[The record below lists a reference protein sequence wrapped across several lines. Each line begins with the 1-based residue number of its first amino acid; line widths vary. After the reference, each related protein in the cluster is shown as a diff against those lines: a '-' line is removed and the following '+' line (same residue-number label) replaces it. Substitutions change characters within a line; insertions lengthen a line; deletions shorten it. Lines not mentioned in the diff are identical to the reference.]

1 MILPVNVPA
10 SSRAGWL
17 GGGFRHR
24 VTGSRASL
32 AKSVR
37 GACHSEGMDAFAL
50 ILALL
55 MLMVGAAAGAGFAFV
70 MFRRRTAALEED
82 FDGVSA
88 RLSEV
93 SSQFAAADAERRL
106 LAAQNRELGD
116 ARNQDGSVLRA
127 LAPVA
132 EKLTA
137 VQQQVSLLERD
148 RLEQYGQLA
157 QQLQEARLSD
167 EQLLRSTHAL
177 ESALRSNSARGQW
190 GEVQLRRVV
199 EAAGMLRH
207 VDFHEQLH
215 SSGSAS
221 ENTVRP
227 DLVVQLP
234 GAKQL
239 VVDAKV
245 PLTAYLEAQDLG
257 GSGGRSPG
265 HGSSNHQ
272 ALLAAHAKALK
283 AHVDALST
291 KKYWDIPGNTPELV
305 ICFLPAESILAAA
318 LTADP
323 ALLDY
328 ALTKN
333 VVLASPGTL
342 LAVLKSVAFTWRQDV
357 LTDSAR
363 ELFDLAQQLYER
375 MGTLG
380 ENVSKLGSSLK
391 TSVDRYNSMVGTL
404 EARVLPT
411 ARKLNALDAAGLAG
425 PLVVEATP
433 RSVAAPELQT
443 GSRSPEAAFR
453 NGDGHEGDAEDSA
466 A

>member
-1 MILPVNVPA
+1 
-10 SSRAGWL
+10 
-17 GGGFRHR
+17 
-24 VTGSRASL
+24 
-32 AKSVR
+32 
-37 GACHSEGMDAFAL
+37 MDAFAL

-55 MLMVGAAAGAGFAFV
+55 MLLIGAVAGAAFTYV
-70 MFRRRTAALEED
+70 VLRRRSAGLEQD

-93 SSQFAAADAERRL
+93 SAQFAAADAERRL

-116 ARNQDGSVLRA
+116 ARTQDGSVLRA

-215 SSGSAS
+215 SSGSGS
-221 ENTVRP
+221 QTVVRP

-234 GAKQL
+234 GDKQL

-245 PLTAYLEAQDLG
+245 PLTAYLEAQELG
-257 GSGGRSPG
+257 ARAGGGASGPG
-265 HGSSNHQ
+265 TPNGQQ
-272 ALLAAHAKALK
+272 ALLATHAKALK
-283 AHVDALST
+283 AHVDALSN
-291 KKYWDIPGNTPELV
+291 KKYWDIPGNAPELV
-305 ICFLPAESILAAA
+305 VCFLPAESILAAA

-328 ALTKN
+328 ALSKN

-363 ELFDLAQQLYER
+363 ELFELAQQLYER

-380 ENVSKLGSSLK
+380 DNVSKLGSSLK
-391 TSVDRYNSMVGTL
+391 TSVDRYNSLVGTL

-411 ARKLNALDAAGLAG
+411 ARKLNALDGAGLG
-425 PLVVEATP
+425 TPVTVEVTP
-433 RSVAAPELQT
+433 RSVAAPELQQAI
-443 GSRSPEAAFR
+443 GPLGADDSHAA
-453 NGDGHEGDAEDSA
+453 DGGRDGDAAQESA

>member
-1 MILPVNVPA
+1 
-10 SSRAGWL
+10 
-17 GGGFRHR
+17 
-24 VTGSRASL
+24 
-32 AKSVR
+32 
-37 GACHSEGMDAFAL
+37 MDAFAL

-55 MLMVGAAAGAGFAFV
+55 MLLVGAVAGAAVVFLLI
-70 MFRRRTAALEED
+70 RRRTLAVEQD
-82 FDGVSA
+82 FDAVSA

-93 SSQFAAADAERRL
+93 SAQFAAADAERRL
-106 LAAQNRELGD
+106 LAAQNRDLGES
-116 ARNQDGSVLRA
+116 RNQDGSVLRA

-137 VQQQVSLLERD
+137 VQHQVSLLERD

-207 VDFHEQLH
+207 VDFHEQVH
-215 SSGSAS
+215 SGQQHGAGSES
-221 ENTVRP
+221 SIRP

-234 GAKQL
+234 GQKQL

-245 PLTAYLEAQDLG
+245 PLAAYLAAQELG
-257 GSGGRSPG
+257 ASAAPGLQHAQSLSGQ
-265 HGSSNHQ
+265 Q
-272 ALLAAHAKALK
+272 AHLLAHAKALK
-283 AHVDALST
+283 AHVDALSN
-291 KKYWDIPGNTPELV
+291 KKYWDIPGNSPELV
-305 ICFLPAESILAAA
+305 VCFLPAESILAAA
-318 LTADP
+318 LSADP

-328 ALTKN
+328 ALSRN
-333 VVLASPGTL
+333 VVLASPSTL

-363 ELFDLAQQLYER
+363 ELFELAHQLYER

-380 ENVSKLGSSLK
+380 ENVTKLGASLK

-411 ARKLNALDAAGLAG
+411 ARKLNALDATGLAT
-425 PLVVEATP
+425 PAAVEVTP
-433 RSVAAPELQT
+433 RSVAAPELQPGNGPELGPGRSAHAAPSDSN
-443 GSRSPEAAFR
+443 GS
-453 NGDGHEGDAEDSA
+453 HEEDRESA

>member
-1 MILPVNVPA
+1 MD
-10 SSRAGWL
+10 
-17 GGGFRHR
+17 GFA
-24 VTGSRASL
+24 V
-32 AKSVR
+32 
-37 GACHSEGMDAFAL
+37 
-50 ILALL
+50 ILALF
-55 MLMVGAAAGAGFAFV
+55 MLLLGGSAGVVAGFV
-70 MFRRRTAALEED
+70 LFRRRNAALEED

-88 RLSEV
+88 RLASV
-93 SSQFAAADAERRL
+93 NAQFAAADAERRL
-106 LAAQNRELGD
+106 LLSQNRELSES
-116 ARNQDGSVLRA
+116 RNQDGSVLRA

-177 ESALRSNSARGQW
+177 ASALRSNSARGQW

-207 VDFHEQLH
+207 VDFHEQVH
-215 SSGSAS
+215 SAS
-221 ENTVRP
+221 ADNAIRP

-234 GAKQL
+234 GGKQL

-245 PLTAYLEAQDLG
+245 PLASYLAAQEQGSTA
-257 GSGGRSPG
+257 
-265 HGSSNHQ
+265 HGDTKHSAENGVLSASNSTD
-272 ALLAAHAKALK
+272 ALLTAHAKALK
-283 AHVDALST
+283 SHVDALGS
-291 KKYWDIPGNTPELV
+291 KKYWDIPGNSPELV

-318 LTADP
+318 LEADP
-323 ALLDY
+323 ALLDH
-328 ALTKN
+328 ALSRN

-357 LTDSAR
+357 LTDNAR
-363 ELFDLAQQLYER
+363 ELFELARQLYER

-380 ENVSKLGSSLK
+380 DNVGKLGSSLK
-391 TSVDRYNSMVGTL
+391 TSVDRYNALVGTL

-411 ARKLNALDAAGLAG
+411 ARKLNSMDTDGLVSPPA
-425 PLVVEATP
+425 VEAVP
-433 RSVAAPELQT
+433 RALAAPELI
-443 GSRSPEAAFR
+443 
-453 NGDGHEGDAEDSA
+453 EGESA

>member
-1 MILPVNVPA
+1 
-10 SSRAGWL
+10 
-17 GGGFRHR
+17 
-24 VTGSRASL
+24 
-32 AKSVR
+32 
-37 GACHSEGMDAFAL
+37 MDAFAL

-55 MLMVGAAAGAGFAFV
+55 MLLIGAVAGAAFTFV
-70 MFRRRTAALEED
+70 VSRRRSSALEED

-88 RLSEV
+88 RLAEV
-93 SSQFAAADAERRL
+93 SAQFAAADAERRL
-106 LAAQNRELGD
+106 LASQNRELGD
-116 ARNQDGSVLRA
+116 ARTQDGSVLRA

-215 SSGSAS
+215 SSGSDT
-221 ENTVRP
+221 TVRP

-234 GAKQL
+234 GDKQL

-245 PLTAYLEAQDLG
+245 PLTAYLEAQELG
-257 GSGGRSPG
+257 SPAGGRAPG
-265 HGSSNHQ
+265 SVSLNGQQ
-272 ALLAAHAKALK
+272 ALLATHAKALK
-283 AHVDALST
+283 AHVDALSS
-291 KKYWDIPGNTPELV
+291 KKYWDIPGNAPELV
-305 ICFLPAESILAAA
+305 VCFLPAESILAAA

-328 ALTKN
+328 ALSRN

-363 ELFDLAQQLYER
+363 ELFELAQQLYER

-380 ENVSKLGSSLK
+380 DNVSKLGSSLK
-391 TSVDRYNSMVGTL
+391 TSVDRYNSLVGTL

-411 ARKLNALDAAGLAG
+411 ARKLNALDVASLAT
-425 PLVVEATP
+425 PVTVEATP
-433 RSVAAPELQT
+433 RTVAAPELQQGIT
-443 GSRSPEAAFR
+443 AGNAGVERPGDDQSADD
-453 NGDGHEGDAEDSA
+453 GDGESEESA

>member
-1 MILPVNVPA
+1 MD
-10 SSRAGWL
+10 
-17 GGGFRHR
+17 GFA
-24 VTGSRASL
+24 V
-32 AKSVR
+32 
-37 GACHSEGMDAFAL
+37 
-50 ILALL
+50 ILALF
-55 MLMVGAAAGAGFAFV
+55 MLLLGAAAGVVAGFV
-70 MFRRRTAALEED
+70 LFRRRNAALEED

-88 RLSEV
+88 
-93 SSQFAAADAERRL
+93 QFAAADAERRL
-106 LAAQNRELGD
+106 LLSQNRELNES
-116 ARNQDGSVLRA
+116 RNQDGSVLRA

-177 ESALRSNSARGQW
+177 ASALRSNSARGQW

-207 VDFHEQLH
+207 VDFHEQVH
-215 SSGSAS
+215 SAS
-221 ENTVRP
+221 ADNAIRP

-234 GAKQL
+234 GGKQL

-245 PLTAYLEAQDLG
+245 PLASYLAAQEQ
-257 GSGGRSPG
+257 GSTG
-265 HGSSNHQ
+265 HGDTKHSAENGILSTGNSTD
-272 ALLAAHAKALK
+272 ALLTAHAKALK
-283 AHVDALST
+283 SHVDALGS
-291 KKYWDIPGNTPELV
+291 KKYWDIPGNSPELV

-318 LTADP
+318 LEADP
-323 ALLDY
+323 ALLDH
-328 ALTKN
+328 ALSRN

-357 LTDSAR
+357 LTDNAR
-363 ELFDLAQQLYER
+363 ELFELARQLYER

-380 ENVSKLGSSLK
+380 DNVGKLGSSLK
-391 TSVDRYNSMVGTL
+391 TSVDRYNALVGTL

-411 ARKLNALDAAGLAG
+411 ARKLNSMDTDGLVSPPA
-425 PLVVEATP
+425 VEAVP
-433 RSVAAPELQT
+433 RTLAAPELI
-443 GSRSPEAAFR
+443 
-453 NGDGHEGDAEDSA
+453 EGESA

>member
-1 MILPVNVPA
+1 
-10 SSRAGWL
+10 
-17 GGGFRHR
+17 
-24 VTGSRASL
+24 
-32 AKSVR
+32 
-37 GACHSEGMDAFAL
+37 MDAFAL
-50 ILALL
+50 ILSLL
-55 MLMVGAAAGAGFAFV
+55 MLLVGAVVGAAV
-70 MFRRRTAALEED
+70 VYLLVRRRTLAVEQD
-82 FDGVSA
+82 FDAVSG

-93 SSQFAAADAERRL
+93 SAQFAAADAERRL
-106 LAAQNRELGD
+106 LAVQNRELGES
-116 ARNQDGSVLRA
+116 RNQDGSVLRA

-207 VDFHEQLH
+207 VDFHEQVH
-215 SSGSAS
+215 SAQQQGAATDSGL
-221 ENTVRP
+221 RP

-234 GAKQL
+234 GQKQL

-245 PLTAYLEAQDLG
+245 PLASYLAAQELG
-257 GSGGRSPG
+257 ASAGGHQSALGPG
-265 HGSSNHQ
+265 GQQTH
-272 ALLAAHAKALK
+272 LLAHAKALK
-283 AHVDALST
+283 AHVDALSN
-291 KKYWDIPGNTPELV
+291 KKYWDIPGNSPELV
-305 ICFLPAESILAAA
+305 VCFLPAESILAAA
-318 LTADP
+318 LSADP

-328 ALTKN
+328 ALSRN
-333 VVLASPGTL
+333 VVLASPSTL

-363 ELFDLAQQLYER
+363 ELFELAHQLYER

-380 ENVSKLGSSLK
+380 ENVSKLGASLK

-411 ARKLNALDAAGLAG
+411 ARKLNSLDAAGLTTPAS
-425 PLVVEATP
+425 VEVTP
-433 RSVAAPELQT
+433 RSVAAPELQPGQIAGI
-443 GSRSPEAAFR
+443 GS
-453 NGDGHEGDAEDSA
+453 AETDQESA

>member
-1 MILPVNVPA
+1 
-10 SSRAGWL
+10 
-17 GGGFRHR
+17 
-24 VTGSRASL
+24 
-32 AKSVR
+32 
-37 GACHSEGMDAFAL
+37 MDSFAV

-55 MLMVGAAAGAGFAFV
+55 MLLLGALAGAAFAYTV
-70 MFRRRTAALEED
+70 LRRRNAALEAD
-82 FDGVSA
+82 FDAVSS

-93 SSQFAAADAERRL
+93 SAQFAAADAERKL
-106 LAAQNRELGD
+106 LAVQNRELGES
-116 ARNQDGSVLRA
+116 RQQDGSVLRA

-167 EQLLRSTHAL
+167 EQLMRSTHAL

-215 SSGSAS
+215 SSGAEAS
-221 ENTVRP
+221 VRP

-234 GAKQL
+234 GDKQL

-245 PLTAYLEAQDLG
+245 PLSAYLEAQELG
-257 GSGGRSPG
+257 QPGGDKPG
-265 HGSSNHQ
+265 LSQ
-272 ALLAAHAKALK
+272 AAQQNLLAAHAKALK

-291 KKYWDIPGNTPELV
+291 KKYWDISGNSPELV

-318 LTADP
+318 LSADP
-323 ALLDY
+323 ALLDH
-328 ALTKN
+328 ALSRN

-363 ELFDLAQQLYER
+363 ELFELARQLYER

-391 TSVDRYNSMVGTL
+391 SSVDRYNSMVGTL

-411 ARKLNALDAAGLAG
+411 ARKLNAMDGAGLVT
-425 PLVVEATP
+425 PPSVQVTP
-433 RSVAAPELQT
+433 RSVSAPELQA
-443 GSRSPEAAFR
+443 RNHEAA
-453 NGDGHEGDAEDSA
+453 ELEESSEDAA
-466 A
+466 

>member
-1 MILPVNVPA
+1 MD
-10 SSRAGWL
+10 
-17 GGGFRHR
+17 GFA
-24 VTGSRASL
+24 V
-32 AKSVR
+32 
-37 GACHSEGMDAFAL
+37 
-50 ILALL
+50 ILALF
-55 MLMVGAAAGAGFAFV
+55 MLLLGGSAGVVAGFV
-70 MFRRRTAALEED
+70 LFRRRNAALEED

-88 RLSEV
+88 RLASV
-93 SSQFAAADAERRL
+93 NAQFAAADAERRL
-106 LAAQNRELGD
+106 LLSQNRELSE

-177 ESALRSNSARGQW
+177 ASALRSNSARGQW

-207 VDFHEQLH
+207 VDFHEQVH
-215 SSGSAS
+215 SAS
-221 ENTVRP
+221 ADNAIRP

-234 GAKQL
+234 GGKQL

-245 PLTAYLEAQDLG
+245 PLASYLAAQEQ
-257 GSGGRSPG
+257 GSTG
-265 HGSSNHQ
+265 HGDTKHSAENGILSTGNSTD
-272 ALLAAHAKALK
+272 ALLTAHAKALK
-283 AHVDALST
+283 SHVDALGS
-291 KKYWDIPGNTPELV
+291 KKYWDIPGNSPELV

-318 LTADP
+318 LEADP
-323 ALLDY
+323 ALLDH
-328 ALTKN
+328 ALSRN

-357 LTDSAR
+357 LTDNAR
-363 ELFDLAQQLYER
+363 ELFELARQLYER

-380 ENVSKLGSSLK
+380 DNVGKLGSSLK
-391 TSVDRYNSMVGTL
+391 TSVDRYNALVGTL

-411 ARKLNALDAAGLAG
+411 ARKLNSMDTDGLVSPPA
-425 PLVVEATP
+425 VEAVP
-433 RSVAAPELQT
+433 RTLAAPELI
-443 GSRSPEAAFR
+443 
-453 NGDGHEGDAEDSA
+453 EGESA

>member
-1 MILPVNVPA
+1 MEP
-10 SSRAGWL
+10 
-17 GGGFRHR
+17 
-24 VTGSRASL
+24 
-32 AKSVR
+32 
-37 GACHSEGMDAFAL
+37 FAV

-55 MLMVGAAAGAGFAFV
+55 MLLLGALAGAAFAYTV
-70 MFRRRTAALEED
+70 LRRRSVALEAD

-93 SSQFAAADAERRL
+93 SAQFAAADAERKL
-106 LAAQNRELGD
+106 LAAQNRELGES
-116 ARNQDGSVLRA
+116 RQQDGSVLRA

-167 EQLLRSTHAL
+167 EQLMRSTHAL

-215 SSGSAS
+215 SSGAEAS
-221 ENTVRP
+221 VRP

-234 GAKQL
+234 GDKQL

-245 PLTAYLEAQDLG
+245 PLSAYLQAQDLG
-257 GSGGRSPG
+257 QPDSDRQGLSQ
-265 HGSSNHQ
+265 SSQ
-272 ALLAAHAKALK
+272 QDLLAAHAKALK
-283 AHVDALST
+283 AHVDALSS
-291 KKYWDIPGNTPELV
+291 KKYWDISGNSPELV

-318 LTADP
+318 LSADP
-323 ALLDY
+323 ALLDH
-328 ALTKN
+328 ALSKN

-363 ELFDLAQQLYER
+363 ELFELARQLYER

-391 TSVDRYNSMVGTL
+391 SSVDRYNSMVGTL

-411 ARKLNALDAAGLAG
+411 ARKLNALDAAGLVTPPA
-425 PLVVEATP
+425 VQVTP
-433 RSVAAPELQT
+433 RSVSAPELQPREQAT
-443 GSRSPEAAFR
+443 GQLGTVHGSTVQESAVQGRTVGEPAAEPEAE
-453 NGDGHEGDAEDSA
+453 DDAA
-466 A
+466 

>member
-1 MILPVNVPA
+1 
-10 SSRAGWL
+10 
-17 GGGFRHR
+17 
-24 VTGSRASL
+24 
-32 AKSVR
+32 
-37 GACHSEGMDAFAL
+37 MDAFAL

-55 MLMVGAAAGAGFAFV
+55 MLLVGAVAGAAVVFLLI
-70 MFRRRTAALEED
+70 RRRTLAVEHD
-82 FDGVSA
+82 FDAVSA

-93 SSQFAAADAERRL
+93 SAQFAAADAERRL
-106 LAAQNRELGD
+106 LAAQNRDLGES
-116 ARNQDGSVLRA
+116 RNQDGSVLRA

-137 VQQQVSLLERD
+137 VQHQVSLLERD

-207 VDFHEQLH
+207 VDFHEQVH
-215 SSGSAS
+215 SGQQHGAGTESSI
-221 ENTVRP
+221 RP

-234 GAKQL
+234 GQKQL

-245 PLTAYLEAQDLG
+245 PLAAYLAAQELG
-257 GSGGRSPG
+257 ASAPAQQHAQSLSGE
-265 HGSSNHQ
+265 Q
-272 ALLAAHAKALK
+272 AHLLAHAKALK
-283 AHVDALST
+283 AHVDALSN
-291 KKYWDIPGNTPELV
+291 KKYWDIPGNSPELV
-305 ICFLPAESILAAA
+305 VCFLPAESILAAA
-318 LTADP
+318 LSADP

-328 ALTKN
+328 ALSRN
-333 VVLASPGTL
+333 VVLASPSTL

-363 ELFDLAQQLYER
+363 ELFELAHQLYER

-380 ENVSKLGSSLK
+380 ENVTKLGASLK

-411 ARKLNALDAAGLAG
+411 ARKLNALDATGLAT
-425 PLVVEATP
+425 PAAVEVTP
-433 RSVAAPELQT
+433 RSVAAPELQPGNGPELGSGPSADAAPD
-443 GSRSPEAAFR
+443 GSR
-453 NGDGHEGDAEDSA
+453 AEEEESA

>member
-1 MILPVNVPA
+1 
-10 SSRAGWL
+10 
-17 GGGFRHR
+17 
-24 VTGSRASL
+24 
-32 AKSVR
+32 
-37 GACHSEGMDAFAL
+37 MDAFAL

-55 MLMVGAAAGAGFAFV
+55 MLLIGAVAGAAFTFV
-70 MFRRRTAALEED
+70 VSRRRSSALEQD

-88 RLSEV
+88 RLAEV
-93 SSQFAAADAERRL
+93 SAQFAAADAERRL

-116 ARNQDGSVLRA
+116 ARTQDGSVLRA

-215 SSGSAS
+215 SSGSDT
-221 ENTVRP
+221 TVRP

-234 GAKQL
+234 GDKQL

-245 PLTAYLEAQDLG
+245 PLTAYLEAQELG
-257 GSGGRSPG
+257 SPAGGRAPG
-265 HGSSNHQ
+265 SVSLNGQQ
-272 ALLAAHAKALK
+272 ALLATHAKALK
-283 AHVDALST
+283 AHVDALSN
-291 KKYWDIPGNTPELV
+291 KKYWDIPGNAPELV
-305 ICFLPAESILAAA
+305 VCFLPAESILAAA

-328 ALTKN
+328 ALSKN

-363 ELFDLAQQLYER
+363 ELFELAQQLYER

-380 ENVSKLGSSLK
+380 DNVSKLGSSLK
-391 TSVDRYNSMVGTL
+391 TSVDRYNSLVGTL

-411 ARKLNALDAAGLAG
+411 ARKLNALDVAGLAT
-425 PLVVEATP
+425 PVTVEATP
-433 RSVAAPELQT
+433 RAVAAPELQQGLT
-443 GSRSPEAAFR
+443 AGNAGLELPDDDSGSNSE
-453 NGDGHEGDAEDSA
+453 ESA